1 MKEVLEDWWDGNR
14 ELTGRPRELAI
25 NRTANA
31 SRGYKLNC
39 RDLYRRPLQIKWR
52 MLWVLTSRK
61 PKAILVFIRN
71 KRQEASGV
79 SELVN
84 KDEFLQSNTTA
95 KTVILN
101 EQFHSIRKK
110 ICTILDKGLSP
121 HPSMHEIRVN
131 PNSVK
136 KLLKDLKPYK
146 ASGRYGIPNY
156 ILRAAVEKQKP
167 RSFSEPTI
175 PVLFGCPTGTY
186 WMEESKHR
194 SPFQER
200 TETPTCKLQTCITYL
215 SLV

>member
-25 NRTANA
+25 NRTGNA

-52 MLWVLTSRK
+52 MLWVLTSMK

-101 EQFHSIRKK
+101 EQFHSIHKK
-110 ICTILDKGLSP
+110 ICTIQDKGLSP
-121 HPSMHEIRVN
+121 HPSMHEIRVS
-131 PNSVK
+131 PNGLK
-136 KLLKDLKPYK
+136 KLLNDLKPYK
-146 ASGRYGIPNY
+146 ASGRYGIPTY
-156 ILRAAVEKQKP
+156 ILRAAVEELALMLSQLYQ
-167 RSFSEPTI
+167 FSLDAPQVPT
-175 PVLFGCPTGTY
+175 
-186 WMEESKHR
+186 E
-194 SPFQER
+194 
-200 TETPTCKLQTCITYL
+200 
-215 SLV
+215 